1 MSAWQY
7 AGAGCVNNYYAIV
20 SALFFLFVCPVWIPM
35 LIIFVLK
42 FVGGI
47 FTRFVLST
55 VYKKDFEMSNEA
67 AKTTS
72 NNPFDIFIVG
82 LKKGLNIGLYSLLPN
97 VVMAFVLTYILQLW
111 GVMDFL
117 GRTCGGIMGIF
128 DLPGQAITVLLAT
141 WMSCGAGVGVAA
153 SLASSGVLNGHDVT
167 IMAPA
172 LILMASQIQYM
183 GRLLGVAD
191 VPKKYWPL
199 LMLNSL
205 LMAFIGMLLMR
216 FFV

>member
-1 MSAWQY
+1 
-7 AGAGCVNNYYAIV
+7 
-20 SALFFLFVCPVWIPM
+20 
-35 LIIFVLK
+35 
-42 FVGGI
+42 
-47 FTRFVLST
+47 
-55 VYKKDFEMSNEA
+55 MSNEA

-167 IMAPA
+167 ILAPA

-199 LMLNSL
+199 LMFNSL
-205 LMAFIGMLLMR
+205 LMAFIGMILMR